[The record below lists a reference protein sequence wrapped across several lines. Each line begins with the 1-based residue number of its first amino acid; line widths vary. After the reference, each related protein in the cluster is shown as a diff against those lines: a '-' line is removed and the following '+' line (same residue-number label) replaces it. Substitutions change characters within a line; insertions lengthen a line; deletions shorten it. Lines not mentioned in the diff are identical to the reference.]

1 MTATKHIAEYD
12 IVELAERIDKA
23 PAGAR
28 GGVLDIFSD
37 GTAMVEITTM
47 PAKAGLERIVVA
59 PLGKLRVVEPA
70 RRR

>member
-12 IVELAERIDKA
+12 IVELAEPVDKA

-37 GTAMVEITTM
+37 GMAMVEITSLPGKM
-47 PAKAGLERIVVA
+47 DIDRIIVA
-59 PLGKLRVVEPA
+59 PLGKLRVVDPA
-70 RRR
+70 PHA